1 MPDGFPAVGFPVAP
15 GYKLALPMLV
25 SHTRFVATCPQ
36 KDIPDFKV
44 AQKIKT
50 MGFRDSPTGELVF
63 AGISILPVPDGTVMH
78 PTAAARTKFCSSH
91 NRPAPETVTQPALT
105 CDRLE
110 PLFSGHFS
118 DTGPPLRRVF
128 VGVPR

>member
-15 GYKLALPMLV
+15 GYKLALPLVV

-63 AGISILPVPDGTVMH
+63 EDCEVPVENLVGEEDKGVAIVMGGFDLERAIVVSDLRGH
-78 PTAAARTKFCSSH
+78 GRARARVH
-91 NRPAPETVTQPALT
+91 
-105 CDRLE
+105 DRLRQD
-110 PLFSGHFS
+110 P
-118 DTGPPLRRVF
+118 
-128 VGVPR
+128 